1 MSFNPKGQY
10 IAPERKEFAAVK
22 DGSTWKV
29 RSFGYASPVG
39 SDVLP
44 EVRADC
50 DSAEDNAHLFA
61 AAPELRRV
69 WALVPT
75 ELAESI
81 LAGESER
88 SRELIQ
94 KAMTPK
100 DAP

>member
-1 MSFNPKGQY
+1 MSFDSNGQY
-10 IAPERKEFAAVK
+10 VAPERKELSAVK

-44 EVRADC
+44 EVRSDC

-61 AAPELRRV
+61 AAPEFRRV
-69 WALVPT
+69 WALVPL
-75 ELAESI
+75 ELAGLI

-94 KAMTPK
+94 KAMAPK

>member
-1 MSFNPKGQY
+1 MSFNARGEWVS
-10 IAPERKEFAAVK
+10 PERKELRAVEE
-22 DGSTWKV
+22 GAIWTV
-29 RSFGYASPVG
+29 RSFGYGSPVG
-39 SDVLP
+39 ADVLP
-44 EVRADC
+44 EIRSDC

-61 AAPELRRV
+61 AAPEFRRV

-94 KAMTPK
+94 KAMAPK